1 MPRAKTRMADM
12 NTITVTHTD
21 ANGKPFKNDGSVVLP
36 PEESL
41 FVYNLLLENHQKKA
55 GAI

>member
-1 MPRAKTRMADM
+1 MADM

-36 PEESL
+36 PKESL
-41 FVYNLLLENHQKKA
+41 FLHELLVKNQQKEA